1 MTINTTENGTEI
13 IVAVEGSLDTV
24 TSPELD
30 TALAPLYEKA
40 SRIVLDLKE
49 LTYTSSAG
57 LRVILKA
64 HKTMKGNFAIRN
76 ATEDVMEVFD
86 VTGFTDILTFE

>member
-30 TALAPLYEKA
+30 AALASLYEKA

-49 LTYTSSAG
+49 LIYTSSAG

-64 HKTMKGNFAIRN
+64 HKTMKGKFAIRN